1 MSNLIRLLPD
11 TLANQIAAGEV
22 VQRPASVVKELLEN
36 AIDAGST
43 AIKVIIKDAGKG
55 LIQVIDNGTGMSEV
69 DARMS
74 FERHATSKIR
84 TTADLFNIQTMGF
97 RGEALASIAAVA
109 QLEMETCHK
118 KGALG
123 TRIIIEG
130 AQFKAQTPTS
140 TPQGTKVSVKN
151 LFFNVPARRNFL
163 KSNPVETKHLI
174 DEFQRVA
181 LARHDIAFS
190 LYQNNLETYLLPA
203 AKLSHRIVHVLGEA
217 SKRQLIPCH
226 EETEILK
233 IQGYIG
239 KPEYAKKTRG
249 EQFFFVNQRFIKSLY
264 LHHAVKTAFEGLLS
278 PNTFPFYVL
287 FIEITPD
294 RIDVNVHPTKTEI
307 KFDDER
313 MVYSILTAAIKRALA
328 THHVTPSIDFE
339 QRSNFNPF
347 ATTSSTA
354 TSAAEK
360 IKESKYTQ
368 FKSWGTVP
376 QQGETRDWEKLFQT
390 LDTHPAHTTIAL
402 PMASAASPP
411 AASETVSLKHAHAAA
426 NTVKIQ
432 LHNRY
437 ILTQLKS
444 GILLIDQHAAHERIL
459 YEQYLH
465 PLLHNKSKSAQQL
478 LFPVRI
484 PLNPADLALVQAH
497 VTDMHT
503 LGFVLGTFEKDSLIV
518 TGCPVETVNHD
529 LQQLLEGLIE
539 QFKWNQAQFALT
551 TQENLARSL
560 AKRACIQ
567 PGKKLQQEEIDALVD
582 QLFACTHPHHTPAG
596 HKTFVVMTLEAINT
610 IFQE

>member
-11 TLANQIAAGEV
+11 ALANQIAAGEV

-36 AIDAGST
+36 AVDAGST
-43 AIKVIIKDAGKG
+43 AIKVIVKDAGKS

-69 DARMS
+69 DARLS

-84 TTADLFNIQTMGF
+84 TAADLFNIQTMGF

-118 KGALG
+118 KGSLG

-130 AQFKAQTPTS
+130 AQFKTQAPVS

-190 LYQNNLETYLLPA
+190 FYQNSLETYLLPA

-217 SKRQLIPCH
+217 SKKQLIPCQ
-226 EETEILK
+226 EETEVLK

-249 EQFFFVNQRFIKSLY
+249 DQFFFVNQRFIKSLY

-287 FIEITPD
+287 FIEIAPD

-328 THHVTPSIDFE
+328 THHMTPSIDFE
-339 QRSNFNPF
+339 QNNNFNPF
-347 ATTSSTA
+347 STTSSTT
-354 TSAAEK
+354 TSTAEK
-360 IKESKYTQ
+360 VKESRYAQ
-368 FKSWGTVP
+368 FKSWDTMP
-376 QQGETRDWEKLFQT
+376 QQGKIKDWERLFQP
-390 LDTHPAHTTIAL
+390 LDKHPDNTTITWQ
-402 PMASAASPP
+402 MAGASSTPT
-411 AASETVSLKHAHAAA
+411 ASETASLQPTHATA
-426 NTVKIQ
+426 NTVKVQ
-432 LHNRY
+432 LHNKY

-459 YEQYLH
+459 YEQYLQ
-465 PLLHNKSKSAQQL
+465 PLLHNKGKSAQQL

-484 PLNPADLALVQAH
+484 HLNPADLALVQAH
-497 VTDMHT
+497 ATDMHA
-503 LGFVLGTFEKDSLIV
+503 LGFVLDTFERDSLIV
-518 TGCPVETVNHD
+518 TGCPVEAADHD
-529 LQQLLEGLIE
+529 LKQLLEGLVE
-539 QFKWNQAQFALT
+539 QFKWNQARFTLT

-567 PGKKLQQEEIDALVD
+567 SGKKLQQEEIDALVD

-596 HKTFVVMTLEAINT
+596 HKTFVVMTLEAIDT